1 MRNYL
6 IRIKHIENA
15 SSGIWYSNKIG
26 GVFISNFTKLQKAN
40 YHCIDGIRYVHVDDA
55 EVISKHWTED
65 MDNILFEDRIKK
77 TLIHCGHVRLT
88 NDISRCYYCEAT
100 MVNAELL
107 SKILYKDVY
116 LKCKK

>member
-1 MRNYL
+1 MQ
-6 IRIKHIENA
+6 
-15 SSGIWYSNKIG
+15 SSGIWYANKIG

-55 EVISKHWTED
+55 EVISKPWTED

-77 TLIHCGHVRLT
+77 TLIPLWTCKIN

-100 MVNAELL
+100 MANDELFI
-107 SKILYKDVY
+107 KNFV
-116 LKCKK
+116 

>member
-15 SSGIWYSNKIG
+15 SSGIWYANKIG

-55 EVISKHWTED
+55 EVISKPWTED

-77 TLIHCGHVRLT
+77 TLIPCGHIRLT